1 MFHKLYHKLIIIN
14 LKCESK
20 LNCYLCSQFICLL
33 MEEFRIEIFYC
44 NAFKLSMNSGVC
56 GSIIEQTW
64 NSERSRLKQHHHIL
78 MNTWLQSN
86 HTPIMGMWY
95 KIGLKCFQ
103 LEIKEE
109 FHTPVQRTAIINYWF
124 GNILQLYAYFWYQ
137 KQHKI
142 KRVYMY
148 MYYKLTHPGNRKH
161 HLKVLVCLNLHHPLY
176 LSKFL
181 S

>member
-64 NSERSRLKQHHHIL
+64 NSERSRLNNIIIFWWTHDYRVTIYSYYGY
-78 MNTWLQSN
+78 M
-86 HTPIMGMWY
+86 IY
-95 KIGLKCFQ
+95 RKIGLKGFQ

-109 FHTPVQRTAIINYWF
+109 IHTPVQRTAIINYWF
-124 GNILQLYAYFWYQ
+124 GNILLLYAYFWYQ
-137 KQHKI
+137 NQQKI
-142 KRVYMY
+142 KI
-148 MYYKLTHPGNRKH
+148 
-161 HLKVLVCLNLHHPLY
+161 LKKGIHVHVL
-176 LSKFL
+176 
-181 S
+181 